1 MSQAEASVEMAAELP
16 ALVGHQKRSG
26 DSLGIVVASYDEA
39 ATTEERFLAIIAL
52 QTGPGGSRHKQFIV
66 LHMLAKVERDTTK
79 MLARVQRLRLP
90 QDRPCPAEHT
100 TEPKTGACDAGN
112 VGVLII

>member
-1 MSQAEASVEMAAELP
+1 M
-16 ALVGHQKRSG
+16 
-26 DSLGIVVASYDEA
+26 VVARYEEA
-39 ATTEERFLAIIAL
+39 VTAEERFLGIIAL
-52 QTGPGGSRHKQFIV
+52 QTGSGGSRHRQFVV